1 MKNKKLFAILTLLCF
16 MFTLM
21 PVAAFAQAVDEQNS
35 YVLTVKDN
43 PTIKDDK
50 TAEIQFKFDGTTKSV
65 YVWFVKDG
73 AKVPANSV
81 AFEAAAN
88 GVTVNKNAAAPATA
102 NIFNVSKAA
111 GIATSDKVEFK
122 FTEPGEYKVYA
133 SIDMPNDTTAA
144 KAIAGVGLPLETIAT
159 QNVITVKA
167 NAAVTSNYVMVDQ
180 NGSVTNA
187 DKDAEDSTVIAD
199 GDEAN
204 LVSVVANGAS
214 TQTVKLQLLDAVDG
228 EAVAGADVKISSG
241 SANVTVSKEK
251 ATTNALG
258 VFSFDITAAREGEYK
273 VYVSVG
279 QYEMTILVG
288 ADTTD
293 ATSIVVDTV
302 AKAPTALD
310 TDYTED
316 NKGLTGKIGFRV
328 YDATGS
334 EVTGKNYTGG
344 MDNAYTAEFPD
355 STDDAKNFVALT
367 SAPADSDLDDE
378 NFRIAWKGD
387 EYGWTIVMNETF
399 DEEGTYEFKVTLDN
413 GAYATASIEV
423 KEFGTP
429 VGIIFTYDADSVEI
443 GGNIAP
449 KAINWIDANNVTKAI
464 DSTVE
469 IAVSGYAVADV
480 DRTAADKPVI
490 TVKDDEKYVGSE
502 ITITAVDE
510 RYNLVASKTLKVANE
525 ASELALTAK
534 TTDVNVNNKIVAKIV
549 DKDGNSVTPAGV
561 IASSAVASV
570 VVLDKPEGAKVS
582 ATVGSLNAAKGQFD
596 INLTSNKVGN
606 VAIQAVLKYEK
617 IATGATAKSVV
628 KYYTG
633 SQIFAIG
640 TEGKG
645 DVVVMSI
652 GSNEIVINDAKATID
667 AAPIVE
673 NNRTFV
679 PFRALAEA
687 FGAEVAY
694 DEATQAVTAE
704 LNGVTVVM
712 TIGSAEYTVNG
723 EAKTADVAPFINGSR
738 TMVPVRFAA
747 EAFGI
752 KVIPTYDE
760 NGATADIL
768 FNL

>member
-1 MKNKKLFAILTLLCF
+1 

-21 PVAAFAQAVDEQNS
+21 PVAAFADVDEQNS

-50 TAEIQFKFDGTTKSV
+50 TAEIQFKFDGTTESV

-81 AFEAAAN
+81 EYVAAAD
-88 GVTVNKNAAAPATA
+88 GVTVTKKAAEPATA
-102 NIFNVSKAA
+102 NIFKVTAA
-111 GIATSDKVEFK
+111 GGIETSDKVEFK
-122 FTEPGEYKVYA
+122 FTDPGEYKVYA

-144 KAIAGVGLPLETIAT
+144 NAIAGVGLPLGTIST
-159 QNVITVKA
+159 QNVITVKP
-167 NAAVTSNYVMVDQ
+167 NAAVTSAYVMVDQ
-180 NGSVTNA
+180 NGALGNKT
-187 DKDAEDSTVIAD
+187 IAD
-199 GDEAN
+199 GAEVA
-204 LVSVVANGAS
+204 LTGVVANTAS
-214 TQTVKLQLLDAVDG
+214 TQTVKLQLLDEVDG
-228 EAVAGADVKISSG
+228 EAVVGADVKISSG
-241 SANVTVSKEK
+241 SANVNVSKES

-258 VFSFDITAAREGEYK
+258 VFSFDITADREGQYK

-288 ADTTD
+288 ASTTA
-293 ATSIVVDTV
+293 ATSIVVDT
-302 AKAPTALD
+302 APQTPTALD
-310 TDYTED
+310 TDYTE
-316 NKGLTGKIGFRV
+316 NGLTGKVGFRV

-334 EVTGKNYTGG
+334 EVTALNYTGG
-344 MDNAYTAEFPD
+344 MDNAYTVEDGKVVFPASD
-355 STDDAKNFVALT
+355 DDAKNFVALT
-367 SAPADSDLDDE
+367 SKPADSDLDDE
-378 NFRIAWKGD
+378 NFRLAWMGNG
-387 EYGWTIVMNETF
+387 YAWTIVMDETF

-413 GAYATASIEV
+413 GASATVAIEV
-423 KEFGTP
+423 KEFKTP

-443 GGNIAP
+443 GGSIAP
-449 KAINWIDANNVTKAI
+449 KAISWIDANYVTKAI
-464 DSTVE
+464 DNTVE

-480 DRTAADKPVI
+480 TRAVADKPVI
-490 TVKDDEKYVGSE
+490 EVKDDEKYVGSE
-502 ITITAVDE
+502 IKITAVDE
-510 RYNLVASKTLKVANE
+510 RYNLVATKVLKVANE
-525 ASELALTAK
+525 ASELELTAK
-534 TTDVNVNNKIVAKIV
+534 TTEVNVNNKIVAQIV

-561 IASSAVASV
+561 VTSTAEASV
-570 VVLDKPEGAKVS
+570 VVLDKPEGAKVA
-582 ATVGSLNAAKGQFD
+582 ATVSSLNAAKGQFE
-596 INLTSNKVGN
+596 INLTSNKIGN
-606 VAIQAVLKYEK
+606 VAVQAVLKYEK
-617 IATGATAKSVV
+617 TVDKAQGTGKAVV

-652 GSNEIVINDAKATID
+652 GSNEIIVNDAKAAID

-687 FGAEVAY
+687 FGATVAY